1 MEDPKRDEVNS
12 QGDSSDQPGSSRG
25 PPAFDKTIVKEAL
38 AELLSEIPGLKN
50 LVDNS
55 PSSSEG
61 TVQLVAASKDADKQ
75 SSEKSSAKS
84 KLALVAVL
92 NN

>member
-12 QGDSSDQPGSSRG
+12 QGDNSDQPGSSRG
-25 PPAFDKTIVKEAL
+25 PPAIDKPIVKEAL

-50 LVDNS
+50 LVNNP

-61 TVQLVAASKDADKQ
+61 TVRLVSASKDADKQ
-75 SSEKSSAKS
+75 SSAKS